1 MLRQTRSADPI
12 VRGLTLTNPL
22 PVPSRSPNL
31 STHPPAG
38 VRHKRV
44 GELGGREGARARPAN
59 DGFQEKRRQEV
70 LAQDEGR
77 QVSQGDSNET
87 GRNRTDQTRIDPTRP
102 EPNRPEPTRPGPT
115 GPNRVEPRTGQGE
128 FSRRF
133 CVYCCH
139 FLATFAWSCLLVG
152 ALSVGARLRWA
163 LFSGF
168 GAGMRLHP
176 NPLVWFVR

>member
-70 LAQDEGR
+70 PAQDEGR

-102 EPNRPEPTRPGPT
+102 EPNRPNPNPPNATKPTPIPIQTPTRTPFPT
-115 GPNRVEPRTGQGE
+115 PAK
-128 FSRRF
+128 
-133 CVYCCH
+133 CICCQWELMYLH
-139 FLATFAWSCLLVG
+139 IKMFWFAFLG
-152 ALSVGARLRWA
+152 ISVR
-163 LFSGF
+163 
-168 GAGMRLHP
+168 
-176 NPLVWFVR
+176 